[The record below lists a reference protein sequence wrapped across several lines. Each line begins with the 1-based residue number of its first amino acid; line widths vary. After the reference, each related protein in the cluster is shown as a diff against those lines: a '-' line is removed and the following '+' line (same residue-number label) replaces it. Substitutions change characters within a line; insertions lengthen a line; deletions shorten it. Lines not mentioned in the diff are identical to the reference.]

1 MNVLDFIA
9 KNFESIAGII
19 MAVIALYKGFKL
31 AEDKA
36 AATGKINK
44 MQIIKQLV
52 PEIHILVSKSA
63 KFTDT
68 KKDDAFLEMMEKG
81 LKALG
86 VELDD
91 EEREG
96 IKVLGAAEHNIAKV
110 ADSLGKPDEA

>member
-1 MNVLDFIA
+1 MNVIDFIS
-9 KNFESIAGII
+9 KNFESISGII

-31 AEDKA
+31 AEEKEA
-36 AATGKINK
+36 AKGKINK

-110 ADSLGKPDEA
+110 ADSLGKPEEA